1 MKKVLI
7 ITYYW
12 PPAGGPGV
20 QRVLKF
26 AKYLPQFGWE
36 PIILTV
42 ENGNYPAIDKKLLT
56 EIPNNLK
63 IYKTKTLEPFVLY
76 NKFRG
81 QNKKEAI
88 DTFTITKSGKSFKEK
103 ISNLIR
109 TYFFIPDA
117 RKGWKYYAVK
127 EGIRIINNENIDLIF
142 SSSPPHSLQLIAKK
156 IAKKTNSPWVA
167 DFRDPWSTAFWL
179 DAMQKKGLPLKLNI
193 KKEKSVLNNLS
204 YFTTVSQGFLNRY
217 KKNKADLDHI
227 ASIIYNGYD
236 DQDFLDNKSE
246 DNKIFTI
253 RYVGTLAQTQ
263 SPDSLFDALTNF
275 NDDEIRLEL
284 WGKFESSIEESAR
297 NYGIKHLVD
306 FFSYVNHEKAV
317 SLMQSSDMLLLVIP
331 NTNYEGI
338 LTGKLYEYIATRR
351 PIIGLGPDDSEAKD
365 IINSLPNGAYFS
377 ESKKIESYIREIIEL
392 KNANK
397 TTITPK
403 MPIEKFSRKY
413 STKLLSQIFNKL
425 TNNEN

>member
-36 PIILTV
+36 PVILTV
-42 ENGNYPAIDKKLLT
+42 ENGNYPAIDNDLLD
-56 EIPNNLK
+56 EIPNDLK

-81 QNKKEAI
+81 KNKKEAV
-88 DTFTITKSGKSFKEK
+88 DTFTITKSRKSFKEK

-117 RKGWKYYAVK
+117 RKGWKHYAIK
-127 EGIRIINNENIDLIF
+127 EGIKIINNENIDLIF
-142 SSSPPHSLQLIAKK
+142 SSSPPHSLQLIARK
-156 IAKKTNSPWVA
+156 IASKAKLPWVA

-179 DAMQKKGLPLKLNI
+179 DATQKKGLPLKLNI
-193 KKEKSVLNNLS
+193 RKEKSVLNNLS

-217 KKNKADLDHI
+217 KKNRSDLESLS
-227 ASIIYNGYD
+227 SIIYNGYD
-236 DQDFLDNKSE
+236 DQDFSTNESGENKR
-246 DNKIFTI
+246 FTI

-263 SPDSLFDALTNF
+263 SPDALFEALRNF
-275 NDDEIRLEL
+275 KMEEISFEL
-284 WGKFESSIEESAR
+284 WGKFESSIAESAK
-297 NYGIKHLVD
+297 NHGVDHLVK
-306 FFSYVNHEKAV
+306 FFPYVKHKKAV
-317 SLMQSSDMLLLVIP
+317 ALMQSADMLLLVIP
-331 NTNYEGI
+331 KINYEGI

-351 PIIGLGPDDSEAKD
+351 PIIGLGPDDSEVKG

-377 ESKKIESYIREIIEL
+377 KPEKIESYLRKTMKFKET
-392 KNANK
+392 NR
-397 TTITPK
+397 TTITSE
-403 MPIEKFSRKY
+403 MSIEKFSRKY
-413 STKLLSQIFNKL
+413 STQLLSQIFNNL
-425 TNNEN
+425 TSNEN